1 MTSKINSKPDL
12 NLRSQSMKFP
22 EKRTHKLRGVLERLS
37 GGEIVQNRQL
47 ETVLGTEHYARY
59 CYAYREQ
66 IQLREM
72 LKDKPDEITEHER
85 RLKAATFAFNKA
97 DSKSQKVYRS
107 AKKMFGASDTQ
118 FERLSEYLSENIMG
132 HAELEVWFDRSL
144 TKGNGDSF
152 GVGPD
157 GFPQIVTSKSL
168 KNTGGGYSHYMR
180 TIREVKMDAVNAAL
194 LELPTPE
201 PEAVV
206 EKEDLKARLKRLRKL
221 SGD

>member
-1 MTSKINSKPDL
+1 MERFPDKQIAKLQKII
-12 NLRSQSMKFP
+12 
-22 EKRTHKLRGVLERLS
+22 ERLS

-47 ETVLGTEHYARY
+47 KTVLGTEVYARY
-59 CYAYREQ
+59 LSDCEYQRH
-66 IQLREM
+66 LRAM
-72 LKDKPDEITEHER
+72 LKDKPDEIIEYER
-85 RLKAATFAFNKA
+85 RLKAATFAYSKA
-97 DSKSQKVYRS
+97 DYKSQKGHRS

-118 FERLSEYLSENIMG
+118 FERLSEYLSENIIG
-132 HAELEVWFDRSL
+132 YPELEVWFDRPL
-144 TKGNGDSF
+144 TKGLGDSF
-152 GVGPD
+152 GVSPD

-194 LELPTPE
+194 LELSTPE

-206 EKEDLKARLKRLRKL
+206 DTTDQMARFKRLRQL

>member
-1 MTSKINSKPDL
+1 MQISSDKQIAKLQKII
-12 NLRSQSMKFP
+12 
-22 EKRTHKLRGVLERLS
+22 ERLS

-47 ETVLGTEHYARY
+47 KTVLGTEEYARY
-59 CYAYREQ
+59 LSDCEYQRY
-66 IQLREM
+66 LRAM
-72 LKDKPDEITEHER
+72 LKDKPYEIVEYER
-85 RLKAATFAFNKA
+85 RLKVATFAYSKA
-97 DSKSQKVYRS
+97 DYKSQKGHRS

-132 HAELEVWFDRSL
+132 HPELEAWFDRSL
-144 TKGNGDSF
+144 TKGIGDSF
-152 GVGPD
+152 GVSPD
-157 GFPQIVTSKSL
+157 GFPQIITSKSL

-194 LELPTPE
+194 LELSTPE

-206 EKEDLKARLKRLRKL
+206 EKEDLKTKLKRLRKL